1 MIWHLFVGDLSRGE
15 ICSGIK
21 PPLYAILGWKWFQ
34 SFVTL
39 VFAEWGRVN
48 SQFQKKSVHSSRSL
62 SMTHMSVPLVKAP
75 NNREKSTWRP
85 SINNL
90 SNFFVGAGREDQQII
105 ERWCLKEVK
114 NESQCNLKRRITIRT
129 TLKKKSDVTYGC
141 SSNSTIIEYVSY
153 LLSYTSYLAFWR
165 FLVHKNGLRLV
176 RSKKMAYYCVF

>member
-1 MIWHLFVGDLSRGE
+1 MVRVVIWHLFVGDLSRGE
-15 ICSGIK
+15 ICSEIK

-90 SNFFVGAGREDQQII
+90 SNFFVGGSTNFRKVMPQRSKKWIAVQFE
-105 ERWCLKEVK
+105 EK
-114 NESQCNLKRRITIRT
+114 NHYAYYTT
-129 TLKKKSDVTYGC
+129 TLKSDVTYGC

-153 LLSYTSYLAFWR
+153 LLSYKPYLAYWR
-165 FLVHKNGLRLV
+165 FLVY
-176 RSKKMAYYCVF
+176 KKVG

>member
-1 MIWHLFVGDLSRGE
+1 MLPISQTILLHWHATTGALISESFSLQASKKKVPNHDPEHCPPKEKMVRVVIWHLFVGDLSRGE
-15 ICSGIK
+15 ICSEIK

-90 SNFFVGAGREDQQII
+90 SNFFVGAGREDQQIL

-114 NESQCNLKRRITIRT
+114 NE
-129 TLKKKSDVTYGC
+129 
-141 SSNSTIIEYVSY
+141 
-153 LLSYTSYLAFWR
+153 
-165 FLVHKNGLRLV
+165 
-176 RSKKMAYYCVF
+176 